1 MKQKLSPEMNRK
13 AWLCAALIVLMMLLL
28 GVGAFLLLTRPA
40 EKAAPLL
47 KAGADLSAAAQGL
60 DDIDISAVLDPE
72 GRTLSFTQEMTL
84 TNRTGQEQ
92 SAVVLRSWSGAYLN
106 AETSPC
112 ASEELY
118 YQCYGAAFS
127 PGGLRVDSAEVAG
140 QPVQWAWLDEAST
153 VLSLPAE
160 WDTGESV
167 RVRLECTVA
176 IPDCAS
182 RFGYADGV
190 FMLGNVFPVAA
201 LWEDG
206 AWRTDAY
213 VPVGDPFVSE
223 CANWHVTL
231 SIPDGFTVAAS
242 SPGALLADGRFAF
255 EAPAMRD
262 FALVVSRDFVT
273 LQEQAGD
280 VLLTACAR
288 EEADAKAM
296 LRYARQAM
304 DSYGRRWGGYAYP
317 AFTLAEAVFPYGG
330 MEYPGLVMISA
341 DMLASG
347 GQVLE
352 YVVAHETAHQWWAV
366 AVGSDGFHQPWQDE
380 SLCEYA
386 WLDYVGDSYGADA
399 RAQMVFDRIEA
410 ALRITI
416 PGSVTPG
423 SPLDYFTDLTQYGY
437 VVYQRGAAFWHALEI
452 HLGKDGLDALL
463 RDYQAQYRFRNAT
476 RDDLTRII
484 NQHAGQDMSA
494 LMLDYLDTLMN

>member
-13 AWLCAALIVLMMLLL
+13 AWLCAVLIVLMMLLL
-28 GVGAFLLLTRPA
+28 GAGAFWLLSRP
-40 EKAAPLL
+40 ERGTAPLL
-47 KAGADLSAAAQGL
+47 EAGTGLQKAAEGL
-60 DDIDISAVLDPE
+60 DTITVSGVLDPD
-72 GRTLSFTQEMTL
+72 GRTLTFTQEMTL
-84 TNRTGQEQ
+84 TNRTGQAQ
-92 SAVVLRSWSGAYLN
+92 SAVVLRSWTGAYLRE
-106 AETSPC
+106 ETSPC
-112 ASEELY
+112 ASQELY
-118 YQCYGAAFS
+118 YECYGASFS

-140 QPVQWAWLDEAST
+140 RAVTPTWLDAAST

-160 WDTGESV
+160 WGAGESV
-167 RVRLECTVA
+167 SLTLECTVM

-182 RFGYADGV
+182 RFGQADGV

-213 VPVGDPFVSE
+213 VPVGDPFFSD
-223 CANWHVTL
+223 CANWRVTL
-231 SIPDGFTVAAS
+231 GVPEGYSVAAS
-242 SPGALLADGRFAF
+242 QPGTLQADGRYAF

-273 LQEQAGD
+273 LQEQAGE

-288 EEADAKAM
+288 QEADAKAM

-304 DSYGRRWGGYAYP
+304 DSYARRWGSYAYP

-330 MEYPGLVMISA
+330 MEYPGLVMISEET
-341 DMLASG
+341 LHTG

-352 YVVAHETAHQWWAV
+352 YTVAHETAHQWWAV
-366 AVGSDGFHQPWQDE
+366 AVGSDGFKQPWQDE

-386 WLDYVGDSYGADA
+386 WLDYVGDWYDAEA
-399 RAQMVFDRIEA
+399 RAQMAFDRIETA
-410 ALRITI
+410 MRITI

-423 SPLDYFTDLTQYGY
+423 SPLDYFADLTQYGR
-437 VVYQRGAAFWHALEI
+437 VAYQRGAALWCALEI
-452 HLGKDGLDALL
+452 HLGKDGLDAML
-463 RDYQAQYRFRNAT
+463 RDYQTQFRFRNAS
-476 RDDLTRII
+476 REDLTRII
-484 NQHAGQDMSA
+484 SQHAGQDMSG